1 MANCRQRGKTDRRPA
16 EDAGVIA
23 RHRVGNMKESNEPEV
38 FDHLTI
44 NAAAL
49 LGSGRHQLLRK
60 PGTVG
65 NNAVIIL
72 LDSGADHNVIRK
84 GLSTN
89 VLRRKQAKA
98 ERFDGSTTTVQ
109 WINEVQESIDFDG
122 FILADMVFSE
132 WDLPPSHDV
141 IFGKPF
147 FDEYNPV
154 INWRTH
160 EVQLEPGLQ
169 SLHAAFQA
177 EMDFFES
184 AVRAA
189 DPDEERNAQE
199 RGAFFLED
207 ANPDRLRNDDRSF
220 LQEHELSPDKVEW
233 LQTHPTPRST
243 WLPPAHISDTT
254 FEKNLRL
261 GSYEE
266 VYRVKVSASAASEV
280 VPGFL
285 ESLLAEYAD
294 VFPTELPDD
303 LPKERAVEF
312 ELTMKPGA
320 QPSSR
325 APFRLSRTEQDALDV
340 FVRELLHK
348 GLLEVSDSPWV
359 SNIFGVPKKDATTG
373 VAPSRSQWIKS
384 GNSALPIRWVVDY
397 RYINSQTEVP
407 KIPLPRIDELFDQ
420 MVGCAVFSTIDL
432 AQGYHQMRIATNS
445 RKYTAFRTDK
455 ETYHWCVAPMG
466 LSGMPGVWSRL
477 MRLLFGRFAFV
488 VVYLDDL
495 CIYSHSEAEH
505 CEHLRVV
512 FDVLRSERL
521 FARRSKC
528 VFGAAS
534 VDFLDHTVSQEGL
547 CVDKRKTHAIEQ
559 YPAPTTVKQLQSFL
573 GLAGYYRRFIYG
585 FAEIVLPLSELVKK
599 VATWRWGEE
608 HQRAFLQL
616 KLHLQQAPV
625 LQLPDFMKPFVV
637 TTDAS
642 GRCCGG
648 VLSQQ
653 TEGHDLPIAF
663 FSKKLSDAEQ
673 NWPVHEQELF
683 AIKLALSKWRHYLHG
698 RPFAVYT
705 DNSACTWFMAHRTIL
720 WIMIV
725 AVNAA
730 RWSIL
735 FFDIRFPAHS
745 LGCFKTRTLVLF
757 WTTTLGGEVV
767 SQYQ

>member
-1 MANCRQRGKTDRRPA
+1 MTKLVNRPPAEKRVEGISMPKYSDSLGESLELFLDQARLFFEAKDIDYMHSSNSRRVLAMMVSNLQGQAAAWYVTQQSSIDTIDELADALRREFIPADLQERLRDALYKLKQREGRDLADYFTRYRQLIMRVKDMSEIDKIALFTRDLVTQTRAEVVYRRCTTVRDAISVAMEYERAHPQQQQHGQGNHRFRGRFAEQRENHGQRSHPGPEPMEIGHGQFVSRDECFQRNLCFFCKKPGHRMANCRQRGKTDRRPA
-16 EDAGVIA
+16 EGAGVIA

-49 LGSGRHQLLRK
+49 SGSGRHQLLRK

-207 ANPDRLRNDDRSF
+207 ANPDRLCNDDRSF
-220 LQEHELSPDKVEW
+220 LQEHELSPDMVEW

-348 GLLEVSDSPWV
+348 GWLEVSDSPWV

-373 VAPSRSQWIKS
+373 VAPSRSQWI
-384 GNSALPIRWVVDY
+384 
-397 RYINSQTEVP
+397 
-407 KIPLPRIDELFDQ
+407 
-420 MVGCAVFSTIDL
+420 
-432 AQGYHQMRIATNS
+432 
-445 RKYTAFRTDK
+445 
-455 ETYHWCVAPMG
+455 
-466 LSGMPGVWSRL
+466 
-477 MRLLFGRFAFV
+477 
-488 VVYLDDL
+488 
-495 CIYSHSEAEH
+495 
-505 CEHLRVV
+505 
-512 FDVLRSERL
+512 
-521 FARRSKC
+521 
-528 VFGAAS
+528 
-534 VDFLDHTVSQEGL
+534 
-547 CVDKRKTHAIEQ
+547 
-559 YPAPTTVKQLQSFL
+559 
-573 GLAGYYRRFIYG
+573 
-585 FAEIVLPLSELVKK
+585 
-599 VATWRWGEE
+599 
-608 HQRAFLQL
+608 
-616 KLHLQQAPV
+616 
-625 LQLPDFMKPFVV
+625 
-637 TTDAS
+637 
-642 GRCCGG
+642 
-648 VLSQQ
+648 
-653 TEGHDLPIAF
+653 
-663 FSKKLSDAEQ
+663 
-673 NWPVHEQELF
+673 
-683 AIKLALSKWRHYLHG
+683 
-698 RPFAVYT
+698 
-705 DNSACTWFMAHRTIL
+705 
-720 WIMIV
+720 
-725 AVNAA
+725 
-730 RWSIL
+730 
-735 FFDIRFPAHS
+735 
-745 LGCFKTRTLVLF
+745 
-757 WTTTLGGEVV
+757 
-767 SQYQ
+767 